1 MDGSH
6 PLQLHGSRSGEI
18 VASSCRS
25 NSERPKSSPLSG
37 DSAKLR
43 QTAEFAEAFHFCAGG
58 HGAVLLHHGAHLQA
72 LLEDGVDVLNG
83 GAAAFGD
90 ALAALAV
97 DAVVVAALL
106 VGHGVDDGFAARE
119 LAFVDFGILGTI

>member
-43 QTAEFAEAFHFCAGG
+43 QTAEFAEAFHFCTGG
-58 HGAVLLHHGAHLQA
+58 HGAVLLHHGAHLQV
-72 LLEDGVDVLNG
+72 LLDDRVDVLHG
-83 GAAAFGD
+83 RAAALGD
-90 ALAALAV
+90 ALAAFAV
-97 DAVVVAALL
+97 NYVLVAAPL
-106 VGHGVDDGFAARE
+106 VCHRADYVR
-119 LAFVDFGILGTI
+119 